1 MQNYIFVSDNANNF
15 SNLFLFFIIFCPFE
29 AKTSNVAA
37 KRMLLERPLFDYFF
51 IFSPENF
58 TYLN

>member
-15 SNLFLFFIIFCPFE
+15 SNLFFIIFCPFE

-37 KRMLLERPLFDYFF
+37 KRMLLERPLFDYFSF
-51 IFSPENF
+51 FRPKI
-58 TYLN
+58 LHI